1 MKNTLLA
8 ALFASFSKEVLF
20 FTSTNFESC
29 LKRWSL
35 KMGSFSSLKNVDY
48 SFCEKSLQVMIYRQ
62 KGSLEEHLDEA
73 CNQMNIFHFFQL
85 FKTALLNIYP
95 VRIYKNNPAYQL
107 SQESI
112 AFEISKFAKDIK
124 LMQSKVRALSL
135 S

>member
-1 MKNTLLA
+1 
-8 ALFASFSKEVLF
+8 
-20 FTSTNFESC
+20 
-29 LKRWSL
+29 
-35 KMGSFSSLKNVDY
+35 
-48 SFCEKSLQVMIYRQ
+48 
-62 KGSLEEHLDEA
+62 
-73 CNQMNIFHFFQL
+73 MNIFHFFQL

-124 LMQSKVRALSL
+124 LMQSKVKALSL